1 MADNKG
7 EGDTENC
14 TAMDI
19 VVQGE
24 DSGIPTAKD
33 TDGVIVIEPI
43 SNEEVDGQSQDNVSQ
58 VPTPTG
64 GGSDGS
70 NVNVSSD
77 AGGGGEGSSRT
88 SPNGN
93 SNSVSTVPPASG
105 DNTVNSPAVSAETSP
120 SPSANVTAAA
130 TPAAPLNL
138 LDTCAVCK
146 QSLQNRDC
154 EPKLLP
160 CLHSFCL
167 KCIPQP
173 ERQIT
178 VQVPGPHGQDTHIG
192 ELNIPRG
199 MIWL

>member
-7 EGDTENC
+7 EGDTENG
-14 TAMDI
+14 TAME
-19 VVQGE
+19 VVAQGE
-24 DSGIPTAKD
+24 DSGHPTAKD
-33 TDGVIVIEPI
+33 TDAVIVIEPL
-43 SNEEVDGQSQDNVSQ
+43 SKEEADRQSQENVSKA
-58 VPTPTG
+58 PTPT
-64 GGSDGS
+64 STNGS
-70 NVNVSSD
+70 NVNVSID
-77 AGGGGEGSSRT
+77 GGGGEGSSRT

-93 SNSVSTVPPASG
+93 SSSVSTVPAASG
-105 DNTVNSPAVSAETSP
+105 DTAGSSPAATAETSP
-120 SPSANVTAAA
+120 SPSSNVNVTAAA

-173 ERQIT
+173 DRQIT
-178 VQVPGPHGQDTHIG
+178 VSGPHGQDTHIG
-192 ELNIPRG
+192 E
-199 MIWL
+199 